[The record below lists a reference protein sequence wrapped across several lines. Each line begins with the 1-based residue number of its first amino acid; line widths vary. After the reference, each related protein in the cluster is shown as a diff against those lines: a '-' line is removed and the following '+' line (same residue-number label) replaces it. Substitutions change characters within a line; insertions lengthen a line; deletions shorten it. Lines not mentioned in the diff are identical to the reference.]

1 MNSNYSFSIKD
12 ANNERSFNE
21 TAQSQV
27 VTPSSSMT
35 SKKRKRSPFTVAK
48 SKTIDLF
55 KKVDWL
61 SVAPAGGKVIS
72 EENLFRKCLTKVLS
86 EMDGYNEFAFKKD
99 LAMHMALLLNDRRF
113 HLKCWH
119 AGWSLF
125 KVSQRLAWCNAT
137 DFQKIRDL
145 GIENVSG
152 FDCRGFAVYG
162 ETDEV
167 LMSELKALGFDKNYF
182 ENDPYSSHYQSA
194 GGKLKNLSFLP

>member
-1 MNSNYSFSIKD
+1 MRKSFEFSMD
-12 ANNERSFNE
+12 ANNERSFSE

-61 SVAPAGGKVIS
+61 SVHPAGGKVIS
-72 EENLFRKCLTKVLS
+72 EKDLFRKCLTKVLS

-113 HLKCWH
+113 HQTCWDS
-119 AGWSLF
+119 GWSLF
-125 KVSQRLAWCNAT
+125 LESQRLAWCKT
-137 DFQKIRDL
+137 SDFQRIRDY

-152 FDCRGFAVYG
+152 FDCPGMAVYG
-162 ETDEV
+162 YTE
-167 LMSELKALGFDKNYF
+167 LLSELKALGFDKDYF
-182 ENDPYSSHYQSA
+182 EDDPYSSHYQSA
-194 GGKLKNLSFLP
+194 GGKLKF

>member
-1 MNSNYSFSIKD
+1 MRKSFEFSMD
-12 ANNERSFNE
+12 ANNERSINE
-21 TAQSQV
+21 TVQSQV

-61 SVAPAGGKVIS
+61 SVHPAGGKVIS
-72 EENLFRKCLTKVLS
+72 EKDLFRKCLTKVLS

-113 HLKCWH
+113 HQTCWDS
-119 AGWSLF
+119 GWSLF
-125 KVSQRLAWCNAT
+125 LESQRLAWCKT
-137 DFQKIRDL
+137 SDFQRIRDY

-152 FDCRGFAVYG
+152 FDCPGMAAVYG
-162 ETDEV
+162 YKD
-167 LMSELKALGFDKNYF
+167 LLSELKALGFHENYF
-182 ENDPYSSHYQSA
+182 KDDPYTSHYQDA
-194 GGKLKNLSFLP
+194 GGKLKF